1 MTRVDLVDQNHNNL
15 NKASYRSLQTATVQ
29 AATDNIY
36 LVSQP
41 NLTNHAIII
50 KHRAEADIFCQ
61 PSSFAPIDYPNC
73 STLTTGDKEMQSP
86 HTNGHDAFSLDG
98 QGSET
103 VNLFKI
109 IAISLISTI
118 LQMHIKKA
126 VPRYGMVCPSFFTND
141 IQANN
146 TVHYSLYAK
155 DSPLE
160 SHNPMYCNNRS
171 ISRILSK
178 SVPPPRTAA
187 SLKRYLCRT
196 EGFEKPDNCD
206 LYLSLS
212 ERAPL
217 DDSVHLLLRENPG
230 PGSGEN
236 EPMVLLVNVP
246 AAGKRSLAET
256 PVPEQVAEEVLQY
269 GVHLPAD
276 EIYTNNFSSVYYRLY
291 DQDGELVSK
300 TSFDETDTYLGRIET
315 FSVPPPRTV
324 VSLKCRLRR
333 VEDTSNDRAI
343 EIFEDEDSK
352 TTLNDGDTV
361 TLDADVYQGINED
374 KPMAVVMKAEKAVNT
389 PQLATPT
396 RGLRATVSCSA

>member
-1 MTRVDLVDQNHNNL
+1 MCRCPDLGSVML
-15 NKASYRSLQTATVQ
+15 
-29 AATDNIY
+29 
-36 LVSQP
+36 LV
-41 NLTNHAIII
+41 
-50 KHRAEADIFCQ
+50 R
-61 PSSFAPIDYPNC
+61 
-73 STLTTGDKEMQSP
+73 
-86 HTNGHDAFSLDG
+86 
-98 QGSET
+98 
-103 VNLFKI
+103 
-109 IAISLISTI
+109 
-118 LQMHIKKA
+118 
-126 VPRYGMVCPSFFTND
+126 
-141 IQANN
+141 
-146 TVHYSLYAK
+146 
-155 DSPLE
+155 
-160 SHNPMYCNNRS
+160 
-171 ISRILSK
+171 
-178 SVPPPRTAA
+178 
-187 SLKRYLCRT
+187 
-196 EGFEKPDNCD
+196 PD
-206 LYLSLS
+206 
-212 ERAPL
+212 
-217 DDSVHLLLRENPG
+217 PG